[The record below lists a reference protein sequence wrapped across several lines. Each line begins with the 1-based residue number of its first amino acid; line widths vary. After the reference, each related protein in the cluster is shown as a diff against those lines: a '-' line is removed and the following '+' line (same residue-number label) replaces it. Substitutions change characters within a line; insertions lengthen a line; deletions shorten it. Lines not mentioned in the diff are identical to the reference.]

1 MNNGTDPQPHEEEKV
16 SPAKPSGLEMIL
28 IIVFLMFVAW
38 GTYEFGIWVIT
49 DGGKTL
55 QEKEQYL

>member
-1 MNNGTDPQPHEEEKV
+1 MNNGTDPQPHEEKA

-38 GTYEFGIWVIT
+38 GTYEFGIWVVK
-49 DGGKTL
+49 DGGKTP
-55 QEKEQYL
+55 QEKEQNF

>member
-1 MNNGTDPQPHEEEKV
+1 MATDPQSHEEEKA

-38 GTYEFGIWVIT
+38 GTYEFGIWIIK
-49 DGGKTL
+49 DWGKMP
-55 QEKEQYL
+55 QEKEQSL

>member
-1 MNNGTDPQPHEEEKV
+1 MNNGTDLQPHEEKA
-16 SPAKPSGLEMIL
+16 SPAKPSRLEMIL

>member
-1 MNNGTDPQPHEEEKV
+1 MATDPEPHEEEKV

-38 GTYEFGIWVIT
+38 GTYEFGIWVIK
-49 DGGKTL
+49 DGGKMG
-55 QEKEQYL
+55 QEK

>member
-1 MNNGTDPQPHEEEKV
+1 MVTDPEPDDEKKV
-16 SPAKPSGLEMIL
+16 SLAKPSGLEKIL

-38 GTYEFGIWVIT
+38 GTYEFGIWVIK
-49 DGGKTL
+49 DGGKTQ

>member
-1 MNNGTDPQPHEEEKV
+1 MATDPELHEEETV

-28 IIVFLMFVAW
+28 IIIFLMFVAL
-38 GTYEFGIWVIT
+38 GTYEFGIWVIK
-49 DGGKTL
+49 DGGKIP

>member
-1 MNNGTDPQPHEEEKV
+1 MATDPQSQREEKA

-38 GTYEFGIWVIT
+38 GTYEFGIWVIK
-49 DGGKTL
+49 DGSKMS
-55 QEKEQYL
+55 QEKEQSL

>member
-1 MNNGTDPQPHEEEKV
+1 MATDPQPHEEKA
-16 SPAKPSGLEMIL
+16 SPAKPSRLEMIL